1 MISSNLGA
9 GYAIV
14 PVPPVPDWNTS
25 AGGGPISKSTQ
36 ASAPA
41 HAGNYVFRTPLNV
54 VREAEAGA
62 NYPEDITATRMFAP
76 DGRLV
81 SAQPYAYDQFSG
93 AGEIQP
99 IVVQPP
105 RRGMKP
111 AFVSMLLGAGAGG
124 ALVERH
130 RIGGAI
136 GGAVIGGLLGLI
148 FG

>member
-14 PVPPVPDWNTS
+14 PVGPVPDWNTS

-41 HAGNYVFRTPLNV
+41 HAGTFVQRSPLNV

-62 NYPEDITATRMFAP
+62 NWPIDLPSTAMFLP
-76 DGRLV
+76 DGRLAPQEPYALPFGD
-81 SAQPYAYDQFSG
+81 AQP
-93 AGEIQP
+93 I
-99 IVVQPP
+99 IVQPA
-105 RRGMKP
+105 RHGVKP
-111 AFVSMLLGAGAGG
+111 ALFTMLLGGAAGG
-124 ALVERH
+124 ALASEKH
-130 RIGGAI
+130 RIAGAI
-136 GGAVIGGLLGLI
+136 GGAVVGGVLGLI